1 MKVRMTKI
9 LGFGDSENERILIDV
24 LEDCELGNYVLALSN
39 IVNDISISNKIENVY
54 WLENQ
59 ELKKGDLVIVYTKR
73 PGTAIQKFENQSGA
87 MSYFLFWNLDTTI
100 SSKQDKK
107 VVCLETTWSTMTIED
122 TAITEQKEGN
132 GQQQ

>member
-1 MKVRMTKI
+1 
-9 LGFGDSENERILIDV
+9 
-24 LEDCELGNYVLALSN
+24 
-39 IVNDISISNKIENVY
+39 
-54 WLENQ
+54 
-59 ELKKGDLVIVYTKR
+59 
-73 PGTAIQKFENQSGA
+73 